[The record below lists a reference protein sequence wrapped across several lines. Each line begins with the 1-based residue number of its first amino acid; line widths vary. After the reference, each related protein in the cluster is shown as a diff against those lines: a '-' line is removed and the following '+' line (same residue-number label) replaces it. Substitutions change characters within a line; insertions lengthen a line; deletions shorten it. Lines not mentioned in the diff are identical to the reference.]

1 MVVKYNSYMIENI
14 IRIVENIVWGP
25 QFLGIFIVLGIY
37 LTLKIKVPQI
47 KTLTVISKI
56 KGSKKGKITPFNA
69 LMTILAG
76 TLGIGNITG
85 VATAIA
91 IGGIGSIFW
100 IFVSGIIA
108 MPISYAENY
117 LVLKYRKNEKRK
129 GFFGGAMYVLDEV
142 LDKRFLGVLFAIFT
156 LIATIGMGAMV
167 QSNSLT
173 QVIVEEYRISKTV
186 VAIVI
191 ATISGYIIFGG
202 KRKMA
207 KFNSYIIP
215 LCTAIYVI
223 LCGMV
228 IFSNLGEL
236 GVAIKSICKAAFGL
250 KQVAG
255 GVVGVGI
262 IQCMSVGFSRGMFS
276 NEAGMGSAP
285 IFSATTEDMEDVKTT
300 AYIMSYSVFV
310 DTLLLCVLTGITIV
324 ISGAHNISNTA
335 IMLSM
340 TFGKIPFGELLLTFC
355 ISVFAIATVPCW
367 EFYGEQAIRYLVK
380 KEYVVYVYMFVY
392 ITCVYLG
399 CILSLDVVWSISNIA
414 NAFMALPNIYM
425 IFALRDKIQS

>member
-1 MVVKYNSYMIENI
+1 MKNI
-14 IRIVENIVWGP
+14 ILMVENIVWGP
-25 QFLGIFIVLGIY
+25 QFLIMFIALGIY
-37 LTLKIKVPQI
+37 LTIKLKVPQI
-47 KTLTVISKI
+47 KTLTVIFKI
-56 KGSKKGKITPFNA
+56 KGNKQDKITPFNA

-142 LDKRFLGVLFAIFT
+142 LDKKLLGILFAIFT

-173 QVIVEEYRISKTV
+173 QIIVEEYRISKTV
-186 VAIVI
+186 VAIVV

-207 KFNSYIIP
+207 KLNSYVIP
-215 LCTAIYVI
+215 LCTAVYVI

-228 IFSNLGEL
+228 IFSNLSEL
-236 GVAIKSICKAAFGL
+236 RVTIESICKAAFGL

-255 GVVGVGI
+255 GVIGVGI

-285 IFSATTEDMEDVKTT
+285 IFSATTEEIEDVKTT
-300 AYIMSYSVFV
+300 AYAMSYSVFV

-324 ISGAHNISNTA
+324 ISGSYKISNTA

-355 ISVFAIATVPCW
+355 IIVFAVATVPCW
-367 EFYGEQAIRYLVK
+367 EFYGEEAIRYLVK
-380 KEYVVYVYMFVY
+380 KEYVVYIYMFLY
-392 ITCVYLG
+392 IICVYFG
-399 CILSLDVVWSISNIA
+399 CVLSLDIVWSISNTA
-414 NAFMALPNIYM
+414 NALMALPNIYM
-425 IFALRDKIQS
+425 IFALRNKIQS

>member
-1 MVVKYNSYMIENI
+1 MNEKYNSIMMKNI
-14 IRIVENIVWGP
+14 ILMVENIVWGP
-25 QFLGIFIVLGIY
+25 QFLIMFIALGIY
-37 LTLKIKVPQI
+37 LTIKLKVPQI
-47 KTLTVISKI
+47 KTLTVIFKI
-56 KGSKKGKITPFNA
+56 KGNKQDKITPFNA

-142 LDKRFLGVLFAIFT
+142 LDKKLLGILFAIFT

-173 QVIVEEYRISKTV
+173 QIIVEEYRISKTV
-186 VAIVI
+186 VAIVV

-207 KFNSYIIP
+207 KLNSYVIP
-215 LCTAIYVI
+215 LCTAVYVI

-228 IFSNLGEL
+228 IFSNLSEL
-236 GVAIKSICKAAFGL
+236 RVTIESICKAAFGL

-255 GVVGVGI
+255 GVIGVGI

-285 IFSATTEDMEDVKTT
+285 IFSATTEEIEDVKTT
-300 AYIMSYSVFV
+300 AYAMSYSVFV

-324 ISGAHNISNTA
+324 ISGSYKISNTA

-355 ISVFAIATVPCW
+355 IIVFAVATVPCW
-367 EFYGEQAIRYLVK
+367 EFYGEEAIRYLVK
-380 KEYVVYVYMFVY
+380 KEYVVYIYMFLY
-392 ITCVYLG
+392 IICVYFG
-399 CILSLDVVWSISNIA
+399 CVLSLDIVWSISNTA
-414 NAFMALPNIYM
+414 NALMALPNIYM
-425 IFALRDKIQS
+425 IFALRNKIQS